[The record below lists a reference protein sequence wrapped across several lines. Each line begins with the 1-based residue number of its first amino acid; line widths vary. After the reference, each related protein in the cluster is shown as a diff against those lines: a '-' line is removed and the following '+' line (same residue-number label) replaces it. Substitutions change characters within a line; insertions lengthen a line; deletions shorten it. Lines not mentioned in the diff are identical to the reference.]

1 MLMTVMTLVLLVS
14 IIMFHIVRYWA
25 VLGVAVRYAVRALR
39 DGIGLHFLWVRA
51 ILVAVVRSQPLIDYK
66 GFIVMMNKVKGCS
79 RAKLGSNWNNSSKCG
94 SRYSKWNN
102 SPLNLNS
109 NKSSRSCTA
118 TVDHKNILLVAELN
132 GLLADSFTLLRFSKE
147 MTAKYTATAPLG
159 LVGKPKILVGDLL

>member
-1 MLMTVMTLVLLVS
+1 
-14 IIMFHIVRYWA
+14 
-25 VLGVAVRYAVRALR
+25 
-39 DGIGLHFLWVRA
+39 
-51 ILVAVVRSQPLIDYK
+51 
-66 GFIVMMNKVKGCS
+66 MMNKVKGCS
-79 RAKLGSNWNNSSKCG
+79 RAKLGSNWNNSSICG
-94 SRYSKWNN
+94 SRSSKWNN

>member
-1 MLMTVMTLVLLVS
+1 
-14 IIMFHIVRYWA
+14 
-25 VLGVAVRYAVRALR
+25 
-39 DGIGLHFLWVRA
+39 
-51 ILVAVVRSQPLIDYK
+51 
-66 GFIVMMNKVKGCS
+66 MMNKVKGCS

-109 NKSSRSCTA
+109 NKSSRSVTA
-118 TVDHKNILLVAELN
+118 TVDNKNIPLVAGLN
-132 GLLADSFTLLRFSKE
+132 GLLADSFTLLRFLKK